1 MSTIDLTRDS
11 TQDLT
16 RDLYPA
22 GPSNVSADLTKPTSA
37 YKQRAWW
44 AVASLALFV
53 VLYIALASW
62 FVWTAYRLYSEAMRG
77 GTGVLF
83 NYFIGTCA
91 AFLAIF
97 MLKALVFVKKG
108 STANDVEV
116 TQADQPRLFAFL
128 YRLADEAGA
137 PRPTRVFLSAR
148 VNAAVFYDLSVINLI
163 FPSKKNLEIG
173 LSLVNVLSL
182 SETKAVLAHEFG
194 HFAQRSMAIGSWVYI
209 AQQIAEHV
217 IAKRDKLDGFLQGLS
232 STDFRIAWIG
242 WLLSLIVWSIRSLL
256 DTILRLV
263 VLAQRALSRQMEF
276 QADLVAVSL
285 TGSDELIHA
294 LHKLQAADEAW
305 ERTLSFANS
314 ELRAERMPHDLF
326 AVQTQIIKK
335 MAHIFDDEDY
345 GKVPKFEGSMPAAHR
360 VFKTSFAQPP
370 QMWSTHPASSD
381 REENAKKTYLPAPH
395 DDRSAWLLFDKVEE
409 LKAKVVSNFVG
420 EIKAEPATAE
430 KTMHELDAFYNLP
443 QLDPRYRGAY
453 LGRTL
458 TRHATR
464 PEQLYESPF
473 TNADVKTAINN
484 LYGESLGDNLEKLR
498 ELEEE
503 KGILQALLKKV
514 YQATGGK
521 IVFRGRE
528 ISRRDLPEAIAE
540 VSTEETAARQQILDH
555 DKTCRSAH
563 LAAAQQ
569 LGGNWHGY
577 LTGLIGLLHYTE
589 HSLADLRDAQGLLSN
604 VVAVVMADGKVSAKE
619 LKQLITTANSLHGVL
634 STIYTQKDAVKLDQV
649 VLAKLDTP
657 KEKAVSWS
665 AMLEEFT
672 LPPASND
679 NINDWMRAIDS
690 WVNSAADALAA
701 TNRVALETLISS
713 EDNIAKQLRAGTKPE
728 EAPYPSQ
735 TPASYA
741 TLISGQER
749 KRQEKLGPWDSF
761 MTADGM
767 IASIARLLVAG
778 SIVGA
783 VLGFSGMAASTS
795 TISIYNGLSRD
806 VTVRMGKVNVDVPAY
821 NAREIEIELDEKSI
835 VEAKT
840 IENDLIESFTPALNG
855 HSQHYIYNVA
865 GASPLVEWAAVYGS
879 DPKQDPRFL
888 GAARWSTSNVDVF
901 FSEPPESVSTKSGG
915 ATKWV
920 IDGAGNRPPD
930 EIMNALP
937 NENDKKQVAQAHAK
951 WDKPSAEN
959 TAKWQEL
966 AK

>member
-1 MSTIDLTRDS
+1 MSVS
-11 TQDLT
+11 
-16 RDLYPA
+16 DLYPA
-22 GPSNVSADLTKPTSA
+22 GPSNVSAELTRPTSA

-53 VLYIALASW
+53 VLYLALASW
-62 FVWTAYRLYSEAMRG
+62 FVYTTYRLLNEAFNG
-77 GTGVLF
+77 GTGNFF
-83 NYFIGTCA
+83 NYLIGGCA

-108 STANDVEV
+108 STTDDVEV
-116 TQADQPRLFAFL
+116 TEADQPRLFAFL

-137 PRPTRVFLSAR
+137 PRPKRVYLSAR

-173 LSLVNVLSL
+173 LSLVNVLTL

-209 AQQIAEHV
+209 AQQIAQHV
-217 IAKRDKLDGFLQGLS
+217 IAKRDALDTFLQGLS
-232 STDFRIAWIG
+232 RTDLRVAWVG

-314 ELRAERMPHDLF
+314 ELRQERMPHDLF
-326 AVQTQIIKK
+326 AVQTQIISK
-335 MAHIFDDEDY
+335 MAHIFDDADY
-345 GKVPKFEGSMPAAHR
+345 GKVPKISGTSPATHR

-395 DDRSAWLLFDKVEE
+395 DDRSAWLLFDNVEAI
-409 LKAKVVSNFVG
+409 KANVVSNFVG
-420 EIKAEPATAE
+420 EIKAEKATPE
-430 KTMHELDAFYNLP
+430 KTMAELDEFYNLP

-453 LGRTL
+453 LNRAL

-464 PEQLYESPF
+464 PEQLYESALK
-473 TNADVKTAINN
+473 NADVKTAINN
-484 LYGESLGDNLEKLR
+484 LYSEKLGDNLEKLR

-503 KGILQALLKKV
+503 KGILEALLKKV
-514 YQATGGK
+514 YQATGGR
-521 IVFRGRE
+521 IVYRGRE
-528 ISRRDLPEAIAE
+528 ISRGDLPEAIAE
-540 VSTEETAARQQILDH
+540 VATEETATRQQILDH
-555 DKTCRSAH
+555 DKACRSAH
-563 LAAAQQ
+563 LAAAEQ

-577 LTGLIGLLHYTE
+577 LTGLINLLHYTE

-604 VVAVVMADGKVSAKE
+604 VVAVATADGKVSAKE
-619 LKQLITTANSLHGVL
+619 LKHLIVTANSLHGTL
-634 STIYTQKDAVKLDQV
+634 SSVYAQKESVKLD
-649 VLAKLDTP
+649 
-657 KEKAVSWS
+657 S
-665 AMLEEFT
+665 AICKNLKVENYPEMLEEFT
-672 LPPASND
+672 FSQASND
-679 NINDWMRAIDS
+679 NINDWMNNVDS
-690 WVNSAADALAA
+690 WVGVA
-701 TNRVALETLISS
+701 TNALYSVNKAALELLIRTEES
-713 EDNIAKQLRAGTKPE
+713 IANHLRAGTKPDA
-728 EAPYPSQ
+728 APEPSV
-735 TPASYA
+735 TPVSYA
-741 TLISGQER
+741 TLLSGQER

-778 SIVGA
+778 GIVGA
-783 VLGFSGMAASTS
+783 VLGFSGMAATMSTV
-795 TISIYNGLSRD
+795 SIYNGLNRN
-806 VTVRMGKVNVDVPAY
+806 VNVRVGTQDVNVPAF
-821 NAREIEIELDEKSI
+821 NAREIEIELTEHST
-835 VEAKT
+835 VVAKT
-840 IENDLIESFTPALNG
+840 TDNQAIENFTPELQG

-879 DPKQDPRFL
+879 DAKQEPRFI
-888 GAARWSTSNVDVF
+888 GAARWSTSDVDVF
-901 FSEPPESVSTKSGG
+901 FSEPPETVSTKSGG

-920 IDGAGNRPPD
+920 LDGAGNRPPD
-930 EIMNALP
+930 EIMSALK
-937 NENDKKQVAQAHAK
+937 NDADKKQVAMAHAK
-951 WDKPSAEN
+951 WDKPDAEN
-959 TAKWQEL
+959 SDKWKEL